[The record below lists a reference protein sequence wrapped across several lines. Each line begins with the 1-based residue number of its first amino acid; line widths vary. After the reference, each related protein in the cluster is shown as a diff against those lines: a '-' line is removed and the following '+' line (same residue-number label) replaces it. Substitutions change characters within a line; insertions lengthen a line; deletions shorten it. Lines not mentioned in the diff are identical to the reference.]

1 MIELLGFVSM
11 LLAGGPAGHDHA
23 IGNAVAASG
32 AVYAVEA
39 CRGRCE
45 ADNRRTLYRGHA
57 VLLDGV
63 LDLEE
68 LRGRSGWTSAKFPS
82 GSNGCL
88 VVRQYRADGSDETL
102 AEPRGFNAPITWS
115 RSEGG
120 GLVVAFANDAGEPVA
135 ATLERRGA
143 NWVGRLRPEI
153 SAGGA
158 ASEGDQIVIW
168 QVGNGG
174 TEHCVTLAK

>member
-1 MIELLGFVSM
+1 MIVSLGFVSM
-11 LLAGGPAGHDHA
+11 LLAGGPAVHDHGA
-23 IGNAVAASG
+23 DDEVASSG

-45 ADNRRTLYRGHA
+45 ADNRRTLYRGH
-57 VLLDGV
+57 VILLDGV
-63 LDLEE
+63 VDLEE
-68 LRGRSGWTSAKFPS
+68 LRGRTGWTSAKFPS

-102 AEPRGFNAPITWS
+102 AEPRGFNAPVTWS
-115 RSEGG
+115 RTESGS
-120 GLVVAFANDAGEPVA
+120 LVLAFTNEAGEPIA
-135 ATLERRGA
+135 TTLERRGV

-153 SAGGA
+153 PASGA
-158 ASEGDQIVIW
+158 ATEGDQIVIW